1 MNDFCMDA
9 HMHFDLYKNRE
20 DILSYI
26 EKHRSYTI
34 AVTNLPELYERYYH
48 KYGNFKYIK
57 IALGFHPELV
67 YKYSKQLP
75 LFLKYID
82 TTRYIGEI
90 GLDFTV
96 RDKDNRKKQKEI
108 FLEIINACQ
117 GKIISVHSRRSES
130 ECLDVLRGFSGKV
143 ILHWYSGSICLLKEA
158 VDMGCYFSVN
168 QQMLL
173 SQNGRGIVDNIPLDR
188 ILVESDAPFSKGLE
202 NEYSLFFYEKIQ
214 NYLSETRNLS
224 QREISQIVKSNF
236 RLVLS

>member
-1 MNDFCMDA
+1 MDDFCMDA

-34 AVTNLPELYERYYH
+34 AVTNLPELYERYHH
-48 KYGNFKYIK
+48 KYGNFKFIK

-67 YKYSKQLP
+67 YKYSQQLP

-108 FLEIINACQ
+108 FSEIINACQ
-117 GKIISVHSRRSES
+117 NKIISVHSRRAET
-130 ECLDVLRGFSGKV
+130 ECLDVLRDFSGKV
-143 ILHWYSGSICLLKEA
+143 ILHWYSGNIRLLKEA
-158 VDMGCYFSVN
+158 VDMGCFFSVN

-202 NEYSLFFYEKIQ
+202 NGYSLFFYEKIR

-224 QREISQIVKSNF
+224 QREISQIIKSNF